1 MPIDKLIKRSPV
13 VLRQQQ
19 LLTDAVNQLIE
30 NKQCAAP
37 VVNGKKITGILN
49 LAEALYFIKSKPY
62 NEPVVSDALVS
73 GVTILSPE
81 DAIEDIVIGSLPFFP
96 VADSKGHYMGIVPA
110 EDIYEELKKN
120 ADRNN
125 NVLQNAHNGI
135 LAVDAEGVIVVF
147 NKSAGEHLGVDP
159 NEVTGRKINEAF
171 PTSRLTRVITTGK
184 PESLQRITINGRSIV
199 CNRTPIICHG
209 KVTGAVTVFQ
219 NFAELE
225 AISAELESVH
235 RLYNELDTIIE
246 AAHDG
251 IMITNC
257 DGIGLR
263 VNRALCRLTGL
274 DSSYYLNQPID
285 KLYSDGTFKYEAVT
299 MKALREKRS
308 VTAVQRINNG
318 KEVLVTGTPIFNNNG
333 EIFLVVTNVRDIIE
347 LQKLQ
352 EERNKLIA
360 NDNVDGDVD
369 DFIRQLRKGKLIAE
383 STEMLRVLN
392 VVVRAA
398 RAETTILLLGESGV
412 GKEVLAKIIH
422 FSSSRSKQ
430 GKFIQIN
437 CGAIPENLLESE
449 LFGYEYGA
457 FTGAKKGGKPGMF
470 EIADN
475 GTLLLDEIGEMP
487 QPLQV
492 KLLRVLQDQEF
503 YRIGGVKPIK
513 LNVRIIAATN
523 KDLKKLV
530 EQGKFRKDLYYRLNV
545 IPIEIPSLRYRKDD
559 IFPLA
564 MHYLQYFNQKHKT
577 NKTLDARTVAI
588 LENYNWPGNVREL
601 MNILERTIILSSGDS
616 IDPQIINSQLDK
628 QNITEVLPITI
639 RNIMPLREAQEIIER
654 ELLQRALK
662 EKRTVRQAAKTL
674 GISHST
680 LIRKAN
686 QYNLH
691 EGPGSCRKN
700 IITNDIDDS

>member
-1 MPIDKLIKRSPV
+1 MHIGKLIKNLPV
-13 VLRQQQ
+13 VLIQQQ
-19 LLTDAVNQLIE
+19 LLTDAVNLLIE

-37 VVNGKKITGILN
+37 VVNGKKTIGILN
-49 LAEALYFIKSKPY
+49 LAEALHFLKSKPDK
-62 NEPVVSDALVS
+62 NEPVVSDALS
-73 GVTILSPE
+73 TGVTILSP
-81 DAIEDIVIGSLPFFP
+81 DDTIENTVIGSLPFLP
-96 VADSKGHYMGIVPA
+96 VSDGKGHYMGIVLA
-110 EDIYEELKKN
+110 EDIYKQLKKN
-120 ADRNN
+120 ADRKN

-135 LAVDAEGVIVVF
+135 LAVDAEGVIVVC
-147 NKSAGEHLGVDP
+147 NKSAGEHLGVNP
-159 NEVTGRKINEAF
+159 FEITGRKINEVF
-171 PTSRLTRVITTGK
+171 PTSRLTRVISTGK
-184 PESLQRITINGRSIV
+184 PESLQKIVINGRSIV
-199 CNRTPIICHG
+199 CNRTPIICNG
-209 KVTGAVTVFQ
+209 KVAGAVTVFQ

-225 AISAELESVH
+225 EVSAELESVH

-274 DSSYYLNQPID
+274 EASYYLNQPID
-285 KLYSDGTFKYEAVT
+285 KLYSDGFFKYESVT

-318 KEVLVTGTPIFNNNG
+318 KEVLVTGTPIFSNNG

-347 LQKLQ
+347 LQKLK
-352 EERNKLIA
+352 EERSKLIA
-360 NDNVDGDVD
+360 KDTADGDVD
-369 DFIRQLRKGKLIAE
+369 DFICQLRKGEIIAE
-383 STEMLRVLN
+383 SAEMLKVLN

-398 RAETTILLLGESGV
+398 RAETTVLLLGESGV

-422 FSSSRSKQ
+422 YSSSRPKQ

-449 LFGYEYGA
+449 LFGYEHGA

-475 GTLLLDEIGEMP
+475 GSLLLDEIGEMP
-487 QPLQV
+487 QSLQV
-492 KLLRVLQDQEF
+492 KLLRVLQEQEF

-513 LNVRIIAATN
+513 LNVRIVAATN

-545 IPIEIPSLRYRKDD
+545 IPIEIPSLRHRKDD

-564 MHYLQYFNQKHKT
+564 MYYLQHFNNKHKT

-601 MNILERTIILSSGDS
+601 MNILERTIVLSSGDS
-616 IDPQIINSQLDK
+616 IDPYIINSQLDK
-628 QNITEVLPITI
+628 QNVTENLPITV
-639 RNIMPLREAQEIIER
+639 RNIIPLREAQAIIEQ
-654 ELLQRALK
+654 ELLQKSLK
-662 EKRTVRQAAKTL
+662 ENRTVRQAAKAL

-686 QYNLH
+686 QYNLKKGA
-691 EGPGSCRKN
+691 EVTIKP
-700 IITNDIDDS
+700 